1 MFLFRK
7 AVKHEMNNVKSEK
20 TNINPNLHI
29 PTALIKNYR
38 LSDLALLVYGELNGL
53 YSKHKQ
59 CFITDKALSERLNRS
74 IASIQRAIRDL
85 KNLGLIMSKQKPHF
99 KGRLVTVPPLNAKKF
114 LLIPVAIV
122 RNHDLSIG
130 AMLLYGSLYSR
141 QKKLIKI
148 NTDKY
153 QEDAPL
159 IICVTKSE
167 LADEFRKTSR
177 AIGYQLKELE
187 KNKYIN
193 LISNKGINVEITLVP
208 LKMTSI
214 LSGSDKKGENDIY
227 TAIKFGQ
234 KVRSSTGTTDDYSP
248 DNLGK
253 KRASTYEKYVVP
265 PRKKMSIDL
274 GKKRETNRTLIKI
287 NKGENYSFS
296 SSNKDQRGAVDPF
309 DPFEVGEP
317 LKEPVYYDSI
327 PNANDAPPIQQE
339 NESLEDIAKLEADL
353 NELDQ
358 RSSQRV
364 KATKTGKGGSEVG
377 TKDKQQDQPS
387 TQQAKATGTGNTTSR
402 NASNAPKPKQQKS
415 QYEPYNG
422 FNIDYQV
429 KELQEM
435 LRRKTKKRSYI
446 ITFQQKTLIQQRL
459 KDGFTLYD
467 FEKTIDYLIP
477 QKQSISITELAI
489 NISNYL
495 NKINSN

>member
-1 MFLFRK
+1 MLLFRK

-29 PTALIKNYR
+29 PTTLIKNYR

-74 IASIQRAIRDL
+74 VASIQKAISKL
-85 KNLGLIMSKQKPHF
+85 KNRGLITSKQKPNF
-99 KGRLVTVPPLNAKKF
+99 KGRNITVPPLNAKKF
-114 LLIPVAIV
+114 LLIPVTIV

-141 QKKLIKI
+141 QKKLAKI
-148 NTDKY
+148 NADKH

-159 IICVTKSE
+159 IISVTKSKLAYE
-167 LADEFRKTSR
+167 LKKSPRTIR
-177 AIGYQLKELE
+177 YQLKELE

-193 LISNKGINVEITLVP
+193 LISNEGINVEITLVP

-214 LSGSDKKGENDIY
+214 LNGYDKKGKNDIH
-227 TAIKFGQ
+227 TAIKFLQ
-234 KVRSSTGTTDDYSP
+234 KVCSSTGATDYCTP
-248 DNLGK
+248 DNLCKKRVSTYAKNAVLPMQKTSIHLCK
-253 KRASTYEKYVVP
+253 KRATNKYL
-265 PRKKMSIDL
+265 ID
-274 GKKRETNRTLIKI
+274 NI

-296 SSNKDQRGAVDPF
+296 SSNKDQRGTVDPF

-327 PNANDAPPIQQE
+327 PNDDEMPPKPNNAE
-339 NESLEDIAKLEADL
+339 TSKDIAEL
-353 NELDQ
+353 NTLDIQ
-358 RSSQRV
+358 N
-364 KATKTGKGGSEVG
+364 ATQHKTSPITGKGGSESG
-377 TKDKQQDQPS
+377 NKYIDRSTKPTRKKYH
-387 TQQAKATGTGNTTSR
+387 A
-402 NASNAPKPKQQKS
+402 
-415 QYEPYNG
+415 YNG
-422 FNIDYQV
+422 FNLDYQV
-429 KELQEM
+429 DQLRKM
-435 LRRKTKKRSYI
+435 LNSKTNKRYI
-446 ITFQQKTLIQQRL
+446 ITSQQIPLIEQRL

-467 FEKTIDYLIP
+467 FERAIDYLVQ
-477 QKQSISITELAI
+477 QKQPISVKELVI

>member
-1 MFLFRK
+1 MK
-7 AVKHEMNNVKSEK
+7 NVRSEK

-85 KNLGLIMSKQKPHF
+85 KNLGLITSKQKPHF

-167 LADEFRKTSR
+167 LADELQKSPRTIR
-177 AIGYQLKELE
+177 YQLKELE

-227 TAIKFGQ
+227 TAIKFWK
-234 KVRSSTGTTDDYSP
+234 KVRSSTGATDYCTP
-248 DNLGK
+248 DNLCK
-253 KRASTYEKYVVP
+253 KRVSTYAKNVVLP
-265 PRKKMSIDL
+265 MQKMSIDL
-274 GKKRETNRTLIKI
+274 CKKLATNRVLIKI

-296 SSNKDQRGAVDPF
+296 SSNKDQRSAVDPF

-339 NESLEDIAKLEADL
+339 NESLEDTAKLEADL

-358 RSSQRV
+358 RSVQRV

-467 FEKTIDYLIP
+467 FEKTIDYLI
-477 QKQSISITELAI
+477 QQNQAISLNDLIIHLPD
-489 NISNYL
+489 YL

>member
-1 MFLFRK
+1 MLLFRK

-38 LSDLALLVYGELNGL
+38 LSALALLVYGELNGL

-74 IASIQRAIRDL
+74 VASIQKAIRDL
-85 KNLGLIMSKQKPHF
+85 KNLGLITSKQKPNF
-99 KGRLVTVPPLNAKKF
+99 KGRNITVPPLNAKKF
-114 LLIPVAIV
+114 LLIPVVVV
-122 RNHDLSIG
+122 RNHDLNIG
-130 AMLLYGSLYSR
+130 AKLLYGSLYSR
-141 QKKLIKI
+141 QKKKEKE
-148 NTDKY
+148 NTDKH

-167 LADEFRKTSR
+167 LADELQKSPRTIR
-177 AIGYQLKELE
+177 YQLKELE

-214 LSGSDKKGENDIY
+214 LSGSDKKSKNDIH
-227 TAIKFGQ
+227 TAIKFWQ
-234 KVRSSTGTTDDYSP
+234 KVRSSTGATDYCAP
-248 DNLGK
+248 DNLCK
-253 KRASTYEKYVVP
+253 KRVSTYAKNVVLP
-265 PRKKMSIDL
+265 MQKMSIHL
-274 GKKRETNRTLIKI
+274 CKKLATNRTLIKI

-387 TQQAKATGTGNTTSR
+387 TQQAKATGTGNTTLS
-402 NASNAPKPKQQKS
+402 NNAPKPKQQKS
-415 QYEPYNG
+415 QYEPYDG
-422 FNIDYQV
+422 FNLEYQA
-429 KELQEM
+429 KQLKNM
-435 LRRKTKKRSYI
+435 LNIKTGKRYI
-446 ITFQQKTLIQQRL
+446 ITSQKPLIEHQLQKGYTLS
-459 KDGFTLYD
+459 D
-467 FEKTIDYLIP
+467 FAKTIDYLIKHQ
-477 QKQSISITELAI
+477 QKISLNDLIVHLPD
-489 NISNYL
+489 YL

>member
-1 MFLFRK
+1 MLLFRK

-85 KNLGLIMSKQKPHF
+85 KNLGLITSKQKPHF

-193 LISNKGINVEITLVP
+193 LISNKGINVEITLIP
-208 LKMTSI
+208 LEMTSI
-214 LSGSDKKGENDIY
+214 LSGSDKKSKNDIH

-253 KRASTYEKYVVP
+253 KRASTYEKNVVL

-274 GKKRETNRTLIKI
+274 GKKRATNESLREI
-287 NKGENYSFS
+287 NKEKGFSF
-296 SSNKDQRGAVDPF
+296 NKDQQGAVDPPN
-309 DPFEVGEP
+309 DNELLTEP
-317 LKEPVYYDSI
+317 QSYSNLPTE
-327 PNANDAPPIQQE
+327 NDMPPIQQE
-339 NESLEDIAKLEADL
+339 NESLEDIAEREAEL
-353 NELDQ
+353 NDLDQ
-358 RSSQRV
+358 RSSQQV

-402 NASNAPKPKQQKS
+402 DIL
-415 QYEPYNG
+415 
-422 FNIDYQV
+422 NIKLTSY
-429 KELQEM
+429 
-435 LRRKTKKRSYI
+435 TKC
-446 ITFQQKTLIQQRL
+446 
-459 KDGFTLYD
+459 
-467 FEKTIDYLIP
+467 
-477 QKQSISITELAI
+477 
-489 NISNYL
+489 
-495 NKINSN
+495 

>member
-1 MFLFRK
+1 
-7 AVKHEMNNVKSEK
+7 MNNVKSEK

-38 LSDLALLVYGELNGL
+38 LSALALLVYGELNGL

-85 KNLGLIMSKQKPHF
+85 KNLGLITSKQKPHF

-253 KRASTYEKYVVP
+253 KRASTYEKNVVL

-274 GKKRETNRTLIKI
+274 GKKRATNRTLIEI
-287 NKGENYSFS
+287 NKEKGF

-377 TKDKQQDQPS
+377 TKDKQQGQPS

-467 FEKTIDYLIP
+467 FEKTIDYLI
-477 QKQSISITELAI
+477 QQNQAISLNDLIIHLPD
-489 NISNYL
+489 YL

>member
-1 MFLFRK
+1 MLLFRK

-85 KNLGLIMSKQKPHF
+85 KNLGLITSKQKPHF

-114 LLIPVAIV
+114 LLIPVVVV

-167 LADEFRKTSR
+167 LADELQKSPRTIR
-177 AIGYQLKELE
+177 YQLKELE

-193 LISNKGINVEITLVP
+193 LISNKGINVEITL
-208 LKMTSI
+208 
-214 LSGSDKKGENDIY
+214 KKGENDIY
-227 TAIKFGQ
+227 TAIKFWK
-234 KVRSSTGTTDDYSP
+234 KVRSNTGATDYCTP
-248 DNLGK
+248 DNLCK
-253 KRASTYEKYVVP
+253 KRASTYAKNVVLP
-265 PRKKMSIDL
+265 MQKMSIDL
-274 GKKRETNRTLIKI
+274 CKKRATNRTLIKI

-317 LKEPVYYDSI
+317 LKESVYYDSI

-339 NESLEDIAKLEADL
+339 

-402 NASNAPKPKQQKS
+402 DASKEDNSASTKPT
-415 QYEPYNG
+415 YEPYNG
-422 FNIDYQV
+422 FNLEYQV
-429 KELQEM
+429 NQLKSILNAIPNKQYVINAYQKELI
-435 LRRKTKKRSYI
+435 K
-446 ITFQQKTLIQQRL
+446 QRL
-459 KDGFTLYD
+459 DDKYSLND
-467 FEKTIDYLIP
+467 FAKVIDYLI
-477 QKQSISITELAI
+477 QHKEAISVKDLAT
-489 NISNYL
+489 NLPNYL
-495 NKINSN
+495 SKINSN

>member
-1 MFLFRK
+1 MLLFRK

-85 KNLGLIMSKQKPHF
+85 KNLGLITSKQKPHF

-159 IICVTKSE
+159 IICVTKSK
-167 LADEFRKTSR
+167 LANEFRKTSR

-274 GKKRETNRTLIKI
+274 GKKRETNESLREI

-317 LKEPVYYDSI
+317 LKEPVYYDSP

-339 NESLEDIAKLEADL
+339 NESLEDIAKLEAEL

-415 QYEPYNG
+415 QYEPYDG
-422 FNIDYQV
+422 FNLEYQV

-435 LRRKTKKRSYI
+435 LRRKTNRRYI
-446 ITFQQKTLIQQRL
+446 ITSQQRPLIEQRL
-459 KDGFTLYD
+459 KEGFTLYD
-467 FEKTIDYLIP
+467 FEKAIDYLI
-477 QKQSISITELAI
+477 QHQQEISLNDLIVHLPD
-489 NISNYL
+489 YL